1 MLPIPRSR
9 RRTAFTLIELLVVI
23 AIIAILIAL
32 LVPAVQKV
40 RAAAAQLQC
49 ENNLKQIALALHGYA
64 DAYKVLPV
72 GQTAPLIGA
81 NNGNNQHEGW
91 LLYILPFVDQVP
103 IYELWQA
110 NRNTI
115 ATWEIPQQ
123 VFGQN
128 GLAIQVYGCPS
139 DQERLHFALT
149 DSGGGGD
156 AEGPSASYVGNA
168 GSTAFGPPGGGTN
181 LNGVLFAESAIS
193 LVMITDGT
201 SNTLLASEIIL
212 GPMNPSTA
220 DDIYASGDRRG
231 RIWNAYSGEQL
242 FSTLN
247 PPNTQVPD
255 VAYGCHQAFMIA
267 PCTPVGTGTATTN
280 YNLSARSYHSGGVNA
295 ALCDGSVRFVANSI
309 AANVWLAAGTR
320 NGNETVT
327 LNDF

>member
-1 MLPIPRSR
+1 MSATLIFR

-40 RAAAAQLQC
+40 REAAARLQC
-49 ENNLKQIALALHGYA
+49 ENNLKQIALALHGYH
-64 DAYKVLPV
+64 DAYKVLPM
-72 GQTAPLIGA
+72 GQTAPMSGA

-91 LLYILPFVDQVP
+91 LLYILPYIDQVP
-103 IYELWQA
+103 MYEVWQA
-110 NRNTI
+110 NRNTVP
-115 ATWEIPQQ
+115 TWEMPQQ
-123 VFGQN
+123 LFNQN
-128 GLAIQVYGCPS
+128 GLAIPVYGCPS
-139 DQERLHFALT
+139 DPEHLHFAPT
-149 DSGGGGD
+149 DDGGGGD

-181 LNGVLFAESAIS
+181 LNGVLYAESAIP
-193 LVMITDGT
+193 LVIITDGT

-212 GPMNPSTA
+212 GPMSSSLA

-247 PPNTQVPD
+247 PPNTLVPD
-255 VAYGCHQAFMIA
+255 VAYGCHQAFAIA
-267 PCTPVGTGTATTN
+267 PCTPVGTGTSTTD

-295 ALCDGSVRFVANSI
+295 ALCDGSVRFVSNSI
-309 AANVWLAAGTR
+309 AANLWLALGTR
-320 NGNETVT
+320 AGNETIG
-327 LNDF
+327 DF